1 MKQYGKNR
9 APALPVYWC
18 NRKAGCCWSPYCGK
32 ECQKTRRKRYAR
44 KDAKGKPM
52 VAVRR
57 VQQAANPITPIT
69 AKELADM
76 MERVGKTM
84 GVALKT
90 VNDGLMRVT
99 RAMRTLRPLFS
110 GNYFDQ

>member
-1 MKQYGKNR
+1 MKQYGKKR

-18 NRKAGCCWSPYCGK
+18 NQKAGCCWSPYCGK

-57 VQQAANPITPIT
+57 VQQAANPITTIT
-69 AKELADM
+69 AKELADRM
-76 MERVGKTM
+76 MSVVKTM
-84 GVALKT
+84 GVAFDT
-90 VNDGLMRVT
+90 VYDGLMRFT
-99 RAMRTLRPLFS
+99 RAIRTLRPLFS
-110 GNYFDQ
+110 GDYFNQ